1 MTAVCAELA
10 LVLGAALGAGPCRRA
25 CRAAVRAEFSGILC
39 AACALPGR
47 VLRLLCAAA
56 RAELAGALRAACTLP
71 GAGRGRRILLCRL
84 LLHLRAVGLAG
95 RTHEV
100 ACRAHTDAHAH
111 ERLRTAALIAA
122 GRFHTACDRT
132 LDIALA
138 DRGIGEHSALIAHL
152 DELFRLLVVGDAGDT
167 DRLHLKAAHLL
178 PVFIQLVCHVPGKL
192 DRLGGDMRDTDVVHR
207 HLVERRRERVEE
219 LGEILLVDVVDLHAV
234 LVLRDGFLIEQDR
247 VGDLDGIC
255 TVCAQEKLGV
265 VEIVE
270 IVDRIRRAEL
280 DALDLLQVDEIRLL
294 CIGGRAAEL
303 EALPDILQRI
313 AELPVEERGRAVVV
327 NLVVAFL
334 SGVVHDLTALDQ
346 HHELVGVNMDDRAVA
361 DDVLRSLLVGGAA
374 ALVNEDTARKDGRVA
389 HFIRFDGVEPLVAER
404 AADGAHCC
412 FDKSHSEYLAVLKK
426 LGVSCLYFN
435 G

>member
-1 MTAVCAELA
+1 
-10 LVLGAALGAGPCRRA
+10 
-25 CRAAVRAEFSGILC
+25 
-39 AACALPGR
+39 
-47 VLRLLCAAA
+47 
-56 RAELAGALRAACTLP
+56 
-71 GAGRGRRILLCRL
+71 
-84 LLHLRAVGLAG
+84 
-95 RTHEV
+95 
-100 ACRAHTDAHAH
+100 
-111 ERLRTAALIAA
+111 
-122 GRFHTACDRT
+122 
-132 LDIALA
+132 
-138 DRGIGEHSALIAHL
+138 
-152 DELFRLLVVGDAGDT
+152 
-167 DRLHLKAAHLL
+167 
-178 PVFIQLVCHVPGKL
+178 
-192 DRLGGDMRDTDVVHR
+192 MRDTDVIHR

-327 NLVVAFL
+327 NLVIAFL
-334 SGVVHDLTALDQ
+334 GGVVHDLAALDQ

-361 DDVLRSLLVGGAA
+361 DDILRSLLVGGAA
-374 ALVNEDTARKDGRVA
+374 ALVDEDTARKDGRVA

-404 AADGAHCC
+404 AAYGAHCC